1 MGSSETPQSVLQFWF
16 GDQEDDAAVGAAQAE
31 LWWSRNSDTDT
42 AIGVRFGTLIDAA
55 SAGELEDWGKN
66 ADSALARIILVDQFR
81 RNVYRGV
88 AEAFS
93 SDTQAQ
99 RWCLEGLARGQDQE
113 LRPIQRLF
121 FYLPLEHAEDL
132 ALQEHCVALFEQL
145 LSDVPETQREAFENY
160 LDFARRHREV
170 IKRFGRFP
178 HRNECL
184 GRESTPEELAF
195 LEQPG
200 SSF

>member
-1 MGSSETPQSVLQFWF
+1 MSGNETPHSILAFWF
-16 GDQEDDAAVGAAQAE
+16 GDKDDDVACAAAQAT
-31 LWWSRNSDTDT
+31 LWWSKNADTDT
-42 AIGVRFGTLIDAA
+42 AIGVRFAGLIDAA
-55 SAGELEDWGKN
+55 SEGELDDWRQG
-66 ADSALARIILVDQFR
+66 AESALARIILVDQFR
-81 RNVYRGV
+81 RNVYRGT

-93 SDTQAQ
+93 ADAQAQ

-121 FYLPLEHAEDL
+121 CYLPLEHAEDL
-132 ALQEHCVALFEQL
+132 ALQEHCVALFEKL
-145 LSDVPETQREAFENY
+145 LADVPDAHRETFGGF
-160 LDFARRHREV
+160 LDFARRHRDV

-184 GRESTPEELAF
+184 ERECTPKELAF

>member
-1 MGSSETPQSVLQFWF
+1 MSGNQTPESILAFWF
-16 GDQEDDAAVGAAQAE
+16 GDKDDDVACAAEQAQ
-31 LWWSRNSDTDT
+31 LWWSKNADTDA
-42 AIGVRFGTLIDAA
+42 AIGVRFGALIDAA
-55 SAGELEDWGKN
+55 SEGQLGDWGEYPV
-66 ADSALARIILVDQFR
+66 SALARMILVDQFR
-81 RNVYRGV
+81 RNVYRGT
-88 AEAFS
+88 AQAFS
-93 SDTQAQ
+93 VDAQAQ

-113 LRPIQRLF
+113 LPAIQRLF

-132 ALQEHCVALFEQL
+132 ALQEHGVALFEKL
-145 LSDVPETQREAFENY
+145 LNDVPEAHRETFGGF
-160 LDFARRHREV
+160 LDFARRHRDV

-178 HRNECL
+178 HRNEIL